1 MMKLLVGSKKVEIEI
16 YDKCKYEKD
25 SQVKHIQRY
34 DNVKG
39 FEVVTRDKAK
49 EIEDKSDGSCI
60 DDNHEYLILH
70 FETGETAT
78 FRNSYVDMF
87 HV

>member
-1 MMKLLVGSKKVEIEI
+1 MMKLLVGSKKVEVEI

-34 DNVKG
+34 ENVKG

-49 EIEDKSDGSCI
+49 EIED
-60 DDNHEYLILH
+60 E
-70 FETGETAT
+70 
-78 FRNSYVDMF
+78 
-87 HV
+87 